1 MIFAY
6 ITLLTALAI
15 SGVAAYYSIIGLVAI
30 LSASVIPIALVCVV
44 LETGKLVSAAWLYH
58 YWRKVN
64 VLLKT
69 YLISAVLVLMF
80 ITSMGIFGFL
90 SKAHIEQTSV
100 QSDNTLRIESIDIQ
114 IARQQKDIERAE
126 LQLSLLDDALKKY
139 VELGAVTKSI
149 NARQGQEEERNALTT
164 IINDATNTIA
174 TLTQTKYELRTKQN
188 ELVAE
193 VGPIKYIAELVYGN
207 SEQNTLEES
216 VRWVI
221 IILAR
226 VFDPLAVL
234 LLISANISLKEELTK
249 LRRKKSRRKTTL
261 RKQQDKKNQ
270 TAWERKLQE
279 SKKKD
284 GEITEVTHKNGDVIA
299 KYYE

>member
-1 MIFAY
+1 MILAY

-30 LSASVIPIALVCVV
+30 FSASVVPIAVMGVV

-100 QSDNTLRIESIDIQ
+100 QSDNTLRIESIDTQ

-139 VELGAVTKSI
+139 VELDAVTKSI
-149 NARQGQEEERNALTT
+149 NARKGQKEERDALTT

-193 VGPIKYIAELVYGN
+193 VGPIKYIADLVYGN

-221 IILAR
+221 IILVW